1 MVERTE
7 VTVPVNVSV
16 PVYITIG
23 KSNEQVAEM
32 SLEDM
37 QQRGAVTVL
46 AETLRAVADE
56 FERLNTESTDDD
68 D

>member
-23 KSNEQVAEM
+23 KFNEQVAEM
-32 SLEDM
+32 SIEEM
-37 QQRGAVTVL
+37 QQQGAVSVL
-46 AETLRAVADE
+46 VDTLRAVADE
-56 FERLNTESTDDD
+56 FEKLNTESTDDD